1 MIDFGILVL
10 FYIPYALLVCSIFF
24 CVSMSHNDWLV
35 LHNKI
40 HGPYLCD
47 SDSDSDSEKVEVRKE
62 KSFYDKF
69 DISALETKPLS
80 AEKLETLSTSFV
92 LEHTPIGLVL
102 MRWQHETETQA
113 GLFLYYSDKSATYR
127 ILETVAKSFVLKF
140 DCKVLFVDIN
150 DELEKT
156 KACLEDIK
164 KAVEEKAKE
173 KEAKDDGVFAKLKKK
188 EKKEINEKDILIK
201 ENFLHF
207 KHAGLIKEYDG
218 FSLKKKEKQPKQLSF
233 KDYKQFIR
241 K

>member
-1 MIDFGILVL
+1 
-10 FYIPYALLVCSIFF
+10 
-24 CVSMSHNDWLV
+24 MSQDDWLA
-35 LHNKI
+35 LHNEMN
-40 HGPYLCD
+40 GSYLY
-47 SDSDSDSEKVEVRKE
+47 DSDSECDNDNKKIEVRKE
-62 KSFYDKF
+62 KSFYEKF
-69 DISALETKPLS
+69 DISVLENKPLS
-80 AEKLETLSTSFV
+80 PEKLETLSTCFV

-113 GLFLYYSDKSATYR
+113 GLFLYYSDKTATYR

-140 DCKVLFVDIN
+140 DCKALFVDIN

-173 KEAKDDGVFAKLKKK
+173 KDETDDGVFAKLKKK

-207 KHAGLIKEYDG
+207 KHAGLIKEYEG

-233 KDYKQFIR
+233 KDYKQFI
-241 K
+241 KK